1 MRQMDLNLMLLFVE
15 IVECH
20 GLAAAARKLDMSK
33 SNISQRLKVLERE
46 TGAQLVRRSAR
57 SFELTEAGQVLYAS
71 GRRMLDDL
79 DNARA
84 SIDMLGHTLTGRIR
98 VSVPTGIGRL
108 FVGPKL
114 REFARMHPGVSLSVT
129 FNNRIE
135 DLIASEIDIALRIE
149 RTPPLD
155 SVARE
160 ACSIE
165 WVLCAS
171 AEYFRSRGP
180 ITCPADLASQT
191 FIGLPP
197 SQESTI
203 ELRNKNDD
211 TDAQLVHIE
220 PKLQS
225 ADYPFILDAV
235 LEGMG
240 IGILP
245 VYVIRGPTAQDL
257 QEVLPQYRIVGQLNS
272 LYILTLPSRF
282 PSPAKKALTEYLAK
296 ELSEYFESWK

>member
-1 MRQMDLNLMLLFVE
+1 MDLNLITLFVE

-20 GLAAAARKLDMSK
+20 GLAAAARTLNMSR

-57 SFELTEAGQVLYAS
+57 SFELTEAGKMLYAS
-71 GRRMLDDL
+71 GRRMLDEL

-84 SIDMLGHTLTGRIR
+84 SIDTLGHTLTGRIR
-98 VSVPTGIGRL
+98 ISVPTGIGRSL
-108 FVGPKL
+108 VGPKL
-114 REFARMHPGVSLSVT
+114 REFARSHPGISLAIT

-135 DLIASEIDIALRIE
+135 DIIASEIDIALRIA

-155 SVARE
+155 YVARE
-160 ACSIE
+160 VCSID
-165 WVLCAS
+165 WILSAS
-171 AEYFRSRGP
+171 ADYLRRRGP
-180 ITCPADLASQT
+180 INYPADLASQT
-191 FIGLPP
+191 FIGTPP

-203 ELRNKNDD
+203 ELRNRSDD
-211 TDAQLVHIE
+211 TDAQLIHIL
-220 PKLQS
+220 PTLQS
-225 ADYPFILDAV
+225 ADYPFLLDAV

-245 VYVIRGPTAQDL
+245 TYAVSGPAAQNL
-257 QEVLPQYRIVGQLNS
+257 QHVLPQYRIVGQLNT

-282 PSPAKKALTEYLAK
+282 PSPAKQALMEYLIK
-296 ELSEYFESWK
+296 ELMEYAENSK

>member
-1 MRQMDLNLMLLFVE
+1 MDLNLITLFVE
-15 IVECH
+15 IVECR

-57 SFELTEAGQVLYAS
+57 SFELTEAGQVLYTS

-84 SIDMLGHTLTGRIR
+84 SIDMLGQTLTGRIR
-98 VSVPTGIGRL
+98 ISVPTGVGRL

-114 REFARMHPGVSLSVT
+114 REFARIHPGISLAIT

-135 DLIASEIDIALRIE
+135 DLIASEVDIALRIE
-149 RTPPLD
+149 RAPPLD
-155 SVARE
+155 CVARE
-160 ACSIE
+160 VCSID
-165 WVLCAS
+165 WILCAS
-171 AEYFRSRGP
+171 ADYFQRRGP
-180 ITCPADLASQT
+180 INHPADLASQT

-197 SQESTI
+197 SLETTI
-203 ELRNKNDD
+203 ELRNRNDD
-211 TDAQLVHIE
+211 TDAQLVHIQ
-220 PKLQS
+220 PTLQS
-225 ADYPFILDAV
+225 PDYPFILDAV

-245 VYVIRGPTAQDL
+245 IYAIRGSTAKNL
-257 QEVLPQYRIVGQLNS
+257 QQVLPQYRIVGQLNS

-282 PSPAKKALTEYLAK
+282 PSPAKRALIEYLEK
-296 ELSEYFESWK
+296 ELREYAESWK